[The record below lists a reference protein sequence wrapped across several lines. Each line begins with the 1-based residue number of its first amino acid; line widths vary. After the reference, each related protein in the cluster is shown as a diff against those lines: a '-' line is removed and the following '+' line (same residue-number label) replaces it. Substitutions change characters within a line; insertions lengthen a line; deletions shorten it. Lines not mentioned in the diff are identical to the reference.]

1 MYISLIIPVFNRPDE
16 LDELL
21 ASAVAQTGS
30 VPPFEMVIVEDGST
44 LRAQEVTER
53 YADRLTIQ
61 YIEVPNGGPA
71 KARNIGA
78 AKARGK
84 YLLILDSDV
93 VLPTDFLHHV
103 QESIASYP
111 CDAWGGPDAAGKGF
125 SVIQR
130 AIGYTMTSFLTT
142 GGIRGGK
149 RSLEK
154 FKPRSF
160 NLGCR
165 VDVYRALGGFS
176 EDMRFGED
184 IDFSLRLSEAG
195 YTTRLY
201 PDCAVFHKRRVSLKS
216 FFKQVHNSG
225 RARIDL
231 GLRHPGSTK
240 PVHALPA
247 LFTLGMTAVLVLTL
261 AHTVLWL
268 YIPLLFSLIIF
279 ADAWRTTHSSET
291 AEWAI
296 PAAWIQLVGYGSGFC
311 MAFWRMRIQGKGVRN
326 AFDRTFYDK

>member
-1 MYISLIIPVFNRPDE
+1 MYLSLIIPVFNRPDE

-21 ASAVAQTGS
+21 ASAAAQIGS
-30 VPPFEMVIVEDGST
+30 VPPFEVVIVEDGST
-44 LRAQEVTER
+44 LRAQDVTER

-78 AKARGK
+78 AKAHGE

-93 VLPTDFLHHV
+93 VLPPDFLHNV
-103 QESIASYP
+103 QKSIASNP
-111 CDAWGGPDAAGKGF
+111 CDAWGGPDAAGDGF

-149 RSLEK
+149 RSLER

-160 NLGCR
+160 NLGCHA
-165 VDVYRALGGFS
+165 DVYQALDGFS

-184 IDFSLRLSEAG
+184 IDFSLRLLEAG

-201 PDCAVFHKRRVSLKS
+201 PDCAVYHKRRVSLKS

-240 PVHALPA
+240 LVHALPA
-247 LFTLGMTAVLVLTL
+247 LFTLSMAVVLIL
-261 AHTVLWL
+261 ALTHTFLWL
-268 YIPLLFSLIIF
+268 YIPLLFSFIIF
-279 ADAWRTTHSSET
+279 TNAWCTTRSSET

-296 PAAWIQLVGYGSGFC
+296 LAAWIQLVGYGSGFC
-311 MAFWRMRIQGKGVRN
+311 IAFWRMRILGKDVRN